1 MTEERRLSQ
10 VDMFFVAYQE
20 RTGILMLLGCEVS
33 LRGRLSRELLEAGLA
48 HIVGRWPRLGQ
59 RLRKRI
65 FGLEW
70 SGPPDAAAI
79 LREGSDPGELD
90 GWRNRPIDPFREPPF
105 QLLWIAEGERHILSF
120 RVHHSVA
127 DGESLFLVCRDLV
140 HFLATR
146 NSTSTG
152 PEPHPPLGFT
162 SFFRRFRARALVRVW
177 AYGRWLASEARRP
190 QSARLPLRSLEPGDV
205 AVLADSVGAAELD
218 EIRRLASAL
227 RVATTALFAA
237 AWVRAL
243 HQWSPSP
250 SISLEVP
257 VSLRRRLEQT
267 RWLGNYVAPLVV
279 VGDARESLGDLALT
293 IHRQLAQG
301 YRGRLHLA
309 TVLFTSFARF
319 LPWGVFR
326 RLSVGTSSTGF
337 ATGHFTALRAPADL
351 DAELRAISSRDMEL
365 MGVKLWTPVCRTM
378 GAALAILELPAAAE
392 VFLTYRRNALSPR
405 EARSLADLLLAEL
418 RSAARLERRRLA

>member
-1 MTEERRLSQ
+1 MRKERRLSQ
-10 VDMFFVAYQE
+10 VDLFFVAFQE
-20 RTGILMLLGCEVS
+20 RTGILMLLGCEVV
-33 LRGRLSRELLEAGLA
+33 LRGRLSRELLEAGLVHTLA
-48 HIVGRWPRLGQ
+48 RWPRLGQ

-70 SGPPDAAAI
+70 SGPPDTDAI
-79 LREGSDPGELD
+79 LREGSDTEDLD
-90 GWRNRPIDPFREPPF
+90 RWRNRRIDPFREPPF

-140 HFLATR
+140 QFLAART
-146 NSTSTG
+146 STSTG

-162 SFFRRFRARALVRVW
+162 SFFRPFRVGALARLW
-177 AYGRWLASEARRP
+177 AHGRWLASEARRP
-190 QSARLPLRSLEPGDV
+190 TSARLPLRSLEPGDV
-205 AVLADSVGAAELD
+205 AVLTDSVGALELD
-218 EIRRLASAL
+218 ALRRLAADR

-237 AWVRAL
+237 AWMRAL
-243 HQWSPSP
+243 HQWSPSAA
-250 SISLEVP
+250 ISLEVP
-257 VSLRRRLEQT
+257 VSLRRRPEQA

-319 LPWGVFR
+319 LPWSVFR
-326 RLSVGTSSTGF
+326 RLAVGTSSTGF
-337 ATGHFTALRAPADL
+337 ATGHFTALRAPVDL
-351 DAELRAISSRDMEL
+351 DVELREISSGEMEL
-365 MGVKLWTPVCRTM
+365 MGLKLWTPVCRTM
-378 GAALAILELPAAAE
+378 GAALAILELPSGVE
-392 VFLTYRRNALSPR
+392 VFLTYRRNALLPG
-405 EARSLADLLLAEL
+405 EARTLADLLRDEL
-418 RSAARLERRRLA
+418 RNAASLDRRRLA